1 MFAHFESTAVHVI
14 ELKTDSRP
22 EYQVLRANGLFLNF
36 ANEPIYIHFEVYVP
50 RNNPDW
56 RATSIFEVDDIVEL
70 SGTIIKLEDNT
81 ITVRTNLIT

>member
-22 EYQVLRANGLFLNF
+22 EYQVLKSQRIIFKLRKWTDL
-36 ANEPIYIHFEVYVP
+36 YLYVP

-81 ITVRTNLIT
+81 ITVRINLIT